1 MPRVWDEVDFSMATI
16 GELASGFLVDEVVT
30 FSSDYRNVFLHIFKE
45 VCDRIASGEFHG
57 GGKFAFARGLIIAAL
72 VGEI

>member
-1 MPRVWDEVDFSMATI
+1 MPRVRNKINFSMVTI
-16 GELASGFLVDEVVT
+16 GELVSGFLADEVVT